1 MAVLNIGYC
10 EGAGKA
16 GSSDDWLDRRPVPIF
31 GPFLYNAAGDG
42 RLVSNTADIIGAD
55 KIEIPAEA
63 LAVDALIFVKVISG
77 SAYVITG
84 IWSGA
89 ADNIAAGQGEHI
101 SEGFSTPIEI
111 GRTPAGVM
119 HTHLLI
125 FGA

>member
-16 GSSDDWLDRRPVPIF
+16 GSTDDWLNRKQVEIF

-42 RLVSNTADIIGAD
+42 RLVSNTANIIGAD

-77 SAYVITG
+77 NAYVTPG

-89 ADNIAAGQGEHI
+89 GDNIAAGQGAHI
-101 SEGFSTPIEI
+101 SEAFAFPMEI
-111 GRTPAGVM
+111 GRTPAGVQ

-125 FGA
+125 FGE